1 MNRVKTEKGKPLKP
15 NEDNVLSSVNMWLHV
30 CEMGIDILLSIE
42 FLKLLSK
49 LIPVLLF
56 TTTWANSHN
65 FYSFFWRIH
74 QNNKTRRLKIRRQS
88 RIYFV
93 WYWQCINHLT
103 MNRNKLEQKLMVKR
117 SRCCIFTTL
126 FSSKAIFNMFNE
138 GIAKGCI
145 YIIEI
150 YSI

>member
-1 MNRVKTEKGKPLKP
+1 MKTEKGKPLKP

-65 FYSFFWRIH
+65 FYSFFDVFI
-74 QNNKTRRLKIRRQS
+74 KT
-88 RIYFV
+88 
-93 WYWQCINHLT
+93 T
-103 MNRNKLEQKLMVKR
+103 KLEGWKSDVNPGY
-117 SRCCIFTTL
+117 TL
-126 FSSKAIFNMFNE
+126 FDIGNVWT
-138 GIAKGCI
+138 ILRW
-145 YIIEI
+145 IETN
-150 YSI
+150 